1 MVEAD
6 DRIHGQVGKYMTE
19 KKHQAVKAYHNR
31 KFMYSPDA
39 RPVRLL
45 SEYLEPLE
53 RFEEHNIKDTIL
65 VFGSAR
71 IKSREEAEA
80 MVAAARKEGDGL
92 EAAEQALH
100 MSRYYE
106 DARQLSYRLTEWS
119 KGLNDPGRRF
129 VICSGGG
136 PGIMEAANRGA
147 SEAKGENMGLG
158 ISLPLEEDNNPYIT
172 HRLDFQFHYF
182 FMRKFWFLYLAKALI
197 MMPGGVGTMDEFFES
212 LTLVQTK
219 KIKKNLPIVLYG
231 SEFWDEVINFDAL
244 VRFGTISPEDVNL
257 FYRADS
263 VDDAFDY
270 ITTQLTEYAVG
281 HPGLGL

>member
-1 MVEAD
+1 
-6 DRIHGQVGKYMTE
+6 MTE
-19 KKHQAVKAYHNR
+19 KKHQAVKAYHSR
-31 KFMYSPDA
+31 KFIDSPDA

-71 IKSREEAEA
+71 IKPKEEAEA
-80 MVAAARKEGDGL
+80 MVAAARESGESL
-92 EAAEQALH
+92 EVAEKALK

-106 DARQLSYRLTEWS
+106 DARTLSYRLTEWS

-158 ISLPLEEDNNPYIT
+158 ISLPMEEDNNSYIT
-172 HRLDFQFHYF
+172 RRLDFQFHYF

-197 MMPGGVGTMDEFFES
+197 MMPGGVGTLDEFFES

-257 FYRADS
+257 FHRSDS

-270 ITTQLTEYAVG
+270 VTTQLTEYAVG

>member
-1 MVEAD
+1 MVEAG
-6 DRIHGQVGKYMTE
+6 DRIHGQVDKYMTE

-31 KFMYSPDA
+31 KFLDSPDA

-71 IKSREEAEA
+71 IKSREQAEA
-80 MVAAARKEGDGL
+80 MVAAARNTGDGL
-92 EAAEQALH
+92 DAAEQALH

-106 DARQLSYRLTEWS
+106 DARQLAYRLTEWS
-119 KGLNDPGRRF
+119 
-129 VICSGGG
+129 
-136 PGIMEAANRGA
+136 
-147 SEAKGENMGLG
+147 KGENMGLG
-158 ISLPLEEDNNPYIT
+158 ISLPEEEDNNPYIT

-197 MMPGGVGTMDEFFES
+197 MMPGGVGTMDEFFEC

-257 FYRADS
+257 FYRVDS